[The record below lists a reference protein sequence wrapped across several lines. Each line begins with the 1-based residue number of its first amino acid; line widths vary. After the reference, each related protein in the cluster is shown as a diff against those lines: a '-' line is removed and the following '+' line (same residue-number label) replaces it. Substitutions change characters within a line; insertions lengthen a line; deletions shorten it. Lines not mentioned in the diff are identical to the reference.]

1 MLVQTLE
8 PVGYAEGERIPVYL
22 ALAAEMRSS
31 ADAPPQ
37 LVPLGEL
44 RAQAAGQAVLRAR
57 VPNIASGAYVLV
69 VYVQGSHPA
78 YWPSGELR
86 VLPPRPW
93 TWPWLSQLVQ
103 ELGGHLWGT
112 IAVLTAVLVLVT
124 LGIVTVAWMVRT
136 VHTSSRRPAA

>member
-8 PVGYAEGERIPVYL
+8 PVGYAGGERIPVYL
-22 ALAAEMRSS
+22 ALAADMRSS
-31 ADAPPQ
+31 TDAPPK
-37 LVPLGEL
+37 LVRLGEL
-44 RAQAAGQAVLRAR
+44 RVQAAGQAVLQAQ
-57 VPNIASGAYVLV
+57 VSNIASGAYVLV
-69 VYVQGSHPA
+69 AYVQGSHPA

-112 IAVLTAVLVLVT
+112 IAVLTAVLALVA
-124 LGIVTVAWMVRT
+124 LGIVTLGSVFN
-136 VHTSSRRPAA
+136 